1 MGNQTACDRLT
12 QRGIVLPVVL
22 VMLVLMTTVVLYLM
36 RRGAV
41 DERMAANFR
50 DITTVDTAV
59 HLVLRRC
66 ELLLWVSPPGLDPV
80 PPRPKPPPVIPAPVA
95 PAAAAWLVEA
105 NWTNSSVEIGANEA
119 EVSEL
124 MPGVVKARCL
134 IEDATDELDIGA
146 LVDGNRLDT
155 ARQWRKY
162 RITAEVQGP
171 EVQGPGAGALRLA
184 RAQSEMRM
192 TASPN

>member
-1 MGNQTACDRLT
+1 MGNQTLCNRLT

-66 ELLLWVSPPGLDPV
+66 ELLLWVSPPGLAPV
-80 PPRPKPPPVIPAPVA
+80 PPRPNPPPVIPAPVA
-95 PAAAAWLVEA
+95 PAAAAWQVDA
-105 NWTNSSVEIGANEA
+105 NWTNSSVAIGASTAQVNA
-119 EVSEL
+119 L
-124 MPGVVKARCL
+124 MPGVDEARCL

-146 LVDGNRLDT
+146 LSDGNRLDS

-162 RITAEVQGP
+162 RITAEVQGA
-171 EVQGPGAGALRLA
+171 GAGALRLA

-192 TASPN
+192 TARPN

>member
-1 MGNQTACDRLT
+1 MSTQRFSDSLR

-50 DITTVDTAV
+50 DITTVDSAA

-66 ELLLWVSPPGLDPV
+66 ELMLWVSPPGLQPQPGRPD
-80 PPRPKPPPVIPAPVA
+80 PPRVIPAPVA
-95 PAAAAWLVEA
+95 PAAAAWQVNA
-105 NWTNSSVEIGANEA
+105 NWDNSSVFIGANAAEA
-119 EVSEL
+119 NAL
-124 MPGVVKARCL
+124 MPGVAEARCL
-134 IEDATDELDIGA
+134 IEDATGELELSA
-146 LVDGNRLDT
+146 FEQGNRLNL
-155 ARQWRKY
+155 ANQWRKY
-162 RITAEVQGP
+162 RITAEVQG
-171 EVQGPGAGALRLA
+171 QGAGALRLG

-192 TASPN
+192 TALPN